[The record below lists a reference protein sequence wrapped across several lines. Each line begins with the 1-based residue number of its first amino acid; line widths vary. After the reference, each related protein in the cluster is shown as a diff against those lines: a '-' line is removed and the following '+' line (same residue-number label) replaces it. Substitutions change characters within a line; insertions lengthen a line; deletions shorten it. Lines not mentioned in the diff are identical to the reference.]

1 MVKSRFRVT
10 DRTGQKKTYR
20 KRKLVSMGRASTD
33 IINEM
38 YHPLDA
44 VNRFINLAL
53 QITDDDS
60 QNRQFL
66 LESKSG
72 VRKMLGLVKKLN
84 DCSRQMEKEIKKNF
98 KNYKNYKR

>member
-1 MVKSRFRVT
+1 MVKSRLNFS
-10 DRTGQKKTYR
+10 KKTTGKKRYR
-20 KRKLVSMGRASTD
+20 KRKLAHMGRISKNLV
-33 IINEM
+33 NEL

-44 VNRFINLAL
+44 VHRFINLAL

-72 VRKMLGLVKKLN
+72 VRRMLLLVKKLN
-84 DCSRQMEKEIKKNF
+84 DCTRKMEKEIKKIS
-98 KNYKNYKR
+98 

>member
-1 MVKSRFRVT
+1 MVNSRLCN
-10 DRTGQKKTYR
+10 GKKTNGKKRYK
-20 KRKLVSMGRASTD
+20 KRKLVSMGRISKNL
-33 IINEM
+33 INEL

-44 VNRFINLAL
+44 VHRFINLAL

-72 VRKMLGLVKKLN
+72 VRRMLLLVKKLN
-84 DCSRQMEKEIKKNF
+84 DCTRKMEKEIKNIS
-98 KNYKNYKR
+98 

>member
-10 DRTGQKKTYR
+10 DKTGQNQTYR
-20 KRKLVSMGRASTD
+20 NRKLVSMGRTSTD
-33 IINEM
+33 IINEL
-38 YHPLDA
+38 YDPLDA

-84 DCSRQMEKEIKKNF
+84 DCSRKMEKEIR
-98 KNYKNYKR
+98 KNYQN